1 MIGNHIGCSICCG
14 AGYTI
19 NGDVCKCGSAE
30 RRLTMNTGPVVLSN
44 ELNKLRAENE
54 RLKASLA
61 EAKKEIEMLPN
72 PNQLLADLVDALNA
86 THWSS
91 WQSMATFANQLQAA
105 EIYINA
111 IKEIEK

>member
-1 MIGNHIGCSICCG
+1 
-14 AGYTI
+14 
-19 NGDVCKCGSAE
+19 
-30 RRLTMNTGPVVLSN
+30 
-44 ELNKLRAENE
+44 
-54 RLKASLA
+54 
-61 EAKKEIEMLPN
+61 MLPN

-105 EIYINA
+105 ESYLNA